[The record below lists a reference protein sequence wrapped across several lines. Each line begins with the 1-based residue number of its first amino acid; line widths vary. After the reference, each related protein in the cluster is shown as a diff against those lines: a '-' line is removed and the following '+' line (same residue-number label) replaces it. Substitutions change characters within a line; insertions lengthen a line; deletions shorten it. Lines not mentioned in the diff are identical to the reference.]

1 MNKRWINLDFENLY
15 SYKGGAITFSIK
27 MCKSLQ
33 WGNNWAA
40 IKSFFY
46 IISFLEYKKVTTQ
59 RNALLWTPNA
69 IHWNAMKL
77 MPLRC
82 PGTKKKKKEKNYK
95 KHIKHY
101 IHAIFC
107 LKIVIKKMMKNH
119 KLHVSI
125 AIAIHCFAFNWIAF
139 ALTLRL
145 ASPLPSRSFLFYLN
159 IFTQTNKNYNLKMMG
174 REKAIFPSTKRRLTK
189 TDWH

>member
-1 MNKRWINLDFENLY
+1 MQISPMGQQLGGNQIIFLY
-15 SYKGGAITFSIK
+15 YFIFRIQ
-27 MCKSLQ
+27 KSHK
-33 WGNNWAA
+33 ATHC
-40 IKSFFY
+40 S
-46 IISFLEYKKVTTQ
+46 EH
-59 RNALLWTPNA
+59 WTPNA
-69 IHWNAMKL
+69 IHWNTMKL

-125 AIAIHCFAFNWIAF
+125 AIAIHCIAFNWIAF

-145 ASPLPSRSFLFYLN
+145 ALHLYLLVLFLFYLN

>member
-1 MNKRWINLDFENLY
+1 MQISPMGQQLGGNQIIFLY
-15 SYKGGAITFSIK
+15 YFIFRIQ
-27 MCKSLQ
+27 KSH
-33 WGNNWAA
+33 
-40 IKSFFY
+40 
-46 IISFLEYKKVTTQ
+46 
-59 RNALLWTPNA
+59 NAMHCSEHWTPNA

-125 AIAIHCFAFNWIAF
+125 AIAIHCIAFNSNTF
-139 ALTLRL
+139 SLTQQS
-145 ASPLPSRSFLFYLN
+145 ACFTFSFSFFFILL
-159 IFTQTNKNYNLKMMG
+159 
-174 REKAIFPSTKRRLTK
+174 
-189 TDWH
+189 